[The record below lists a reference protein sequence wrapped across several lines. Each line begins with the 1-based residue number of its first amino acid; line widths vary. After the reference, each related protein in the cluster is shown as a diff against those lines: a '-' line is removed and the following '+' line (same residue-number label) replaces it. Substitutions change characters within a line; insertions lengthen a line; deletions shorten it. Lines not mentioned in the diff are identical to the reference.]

1 MADTPNPVQQRER
14 RDDDASASTPAPTPA
29 TVQTPGA
36 PTLGSRSDDAPGQ
49 SAGDLAGRRSRL
61 TRNTL
66 PRWTWLAVLAGSAV
80 VAAAVSALPGFSV
93 PLWLVLTAVLHVIV
107 SYVVTRLRVGR
118 RKATDG
124 LWTNLVHLAFLT
136 ALLPLVSV
144 IWSVVSVGLPGL
156 IEPGFFAS
164 DMRGIDGTID
174 QASQEQGAAVL
185 GGIRHAIIGSLLIT
199 IAATVI
205 SVPIGLL
212 TSIYLVEYSRG
223 GPLARAITF
232 FVDVMTGIPSI
243 VAGLFAGAAM
253 AWFLSTVNTL
263 TGAFGGIRSTMGI
276 TAAIALSVLMI
287 PVVVRTT
294 EEMLRVVPNELREA
308 SYALGV
314 RKWRTILKVVIPTA
328 ISGIAS
334 GVTLAIARVIGETAP
349 ILVTAGFVVNVNWN
363 LFSGWMTAL
372 PVYIYRQFQNPTSPN
387 FSDPSHQRA
396 WAAALVLIIIV
407 MLLNLIARLVAKVFA
422 PKQTGH

>member
-1 MADTPNPVQQRER
+1 MPWWV
-14 RDDDASASTPAPTPA
+14 SL
-29 TVQTPGA
+29 VI
-36 PTLGSRSDDAPGQ
+36 L
-49 SAGDLAGRRSRL
+49 
-61 TRNTL
+61 
-66 PRWTWLAVLAGSAV
+66 
-80 VAAAVSALPGFSV
+80 AVSAVLGAALSALMTFNMAI
-93 PLWLVLTAVLHVIV
+93 WFILTAVLYVII
-107 SYVVTRLRVGR
+107 SYGVTRAKVSR
-118 RKATDG
+118 RKATDT
-124 LWTNLVHLAFLT
+124 LWKHLVYLAFII

-144 IWSVVSVGLPGL
+144 IWSVTSIGIPGL
-156 IEPGFFAS
+156 LEPGFLAS

-174 QASQEQGAAVL
+174 RRSQEEGEPVL
-185 GGIRHAIIGSLLIT
+185 GGIRHALVGSLLIT
-199 IAATVI
+199 LSATFI
-205 SVPIGLL
+205 SVPIGLM
-212 TSIYLVEYSRG
+212 TSIYLVEYARG

-243 VAGLFAGAAM
+243 VAGLFGAA
-253 AWFLSTVNTL
+253 AVGWFLGVGNSLGLGLPT
-263 TGAFGGIRSTMGI
+263 RSTMGI

-328 ISGIAS
+328 ISGIAA

-349 ILVTAGFVVNVNWN
+349 ILVTAGFIVSNNWN
-363 LFSGWMTAL
+363 MFQGWMTAL
-372 PVYIYRQFQNPTSPN
+372 PVFIFRQFQNPTSPN

-407 MLLNLIARLVAKVFA
+407 MGLNLTARLIATFLA
-422 PKQTGH
+422 PKNTGR

>member
-1 MADTPNPVQQRER
+1 MAETPGTTQRPPLPGASDTAAPDPEQATV
-14 RDDDASASTPAPTPA
+14 TPAD
-29 TVQTPGA
+29 VE
-36 PTLGSRSDDAPGQ
+36 APGPTTRPED
-49 SAGDLAGRRSRL
+49 SDGLSGRRSSL
-61 TRNTL
+61 TQNTL
-66 PRWTWLAVLAGSAV
+66 PRWLWLVVLLGSAV
-80 VAAAVSALPGFSV
+80 VGSAVSALMGFN
-93 PLWLVLTAVLHVIV
+93 LAIWFIITAVVYVLV
-107 SYVVTRLRVGR
+107 SYVVARTRVSR

-124 LWTNLVHLAFLT
+124 LWTNLVHLAFII
-136 ALLPLVSV
+136 ALMPLVSV
-144 IWSVVSVGLPGL
+144 IWSVTSVGLPGL

-164 DMRGIDGTID
+164 DMQGIDGSTD
-174 QASQEQGAAVL
+174 QASQEEGTPVL
-185 GGIRHAIIGSLLIT
+185 GGIYHAVIGSLLIT
-199 IAATVI
+199 VAATVI

-253 AWFLSTVNTL
+253 VWFLSTVNAL
-263 TGAFGGIRSTMGI
+263 TGAFGGIRSTMGV

-396 WAAALVLIIIV
+396 WAAALVLILIV
-407 MLLNLIARLVAKVFA
+407 MLLNLTARVIAKFFA
-422 PKQTGH
+422 PKTSGR